1 MASTSTYPIVTPKV
15 EDLIVGTQTY
25 TEEDPVLDNPTSN
38 FTIESLVSLVESSIE
53 GAGVQSLNSLAGNLN
68 VVAGNAGIN
77 VTTNGSNEIV
87 ITNAGTGVNEII
99 AGAGI
104 SISPSNGKGNVTIS
118 APTAPQWLTSDAV
131 VTNGVVNYVSNLLI
145 PTGSTS
151 IGDYAFLNMNID
163 AIDFNNQAI
172 TNIEASAFAINK
184 LKGTLTLP
192 STLLTIGDYA
202 FQDAASTQ
210 TNKIELVEFGN
221 QLTTIGVRA
230 FWRNAI
236 TSLSIPSSVTAI
248 GSSAFTQQ
256 EDSLGART
264 LASLTFESRTTALTL
279 GSSAFSYNA
288 ITSVSI
294 PANTI
299 TAYGALERNTS
310 MSSVT
315 IGDNSTIGQNS
326 FYDNY
331 NISSLTIGNN
341 VNFSGA
347 DAFSINTFSLPVDLL
362 TSVNLPSTTTFL
374 GGAATFRNRQNLTTF
389 TVANGANSFWP
400 QTINSGVVPNSMFYN
415 CGLTEVS
422 IDSNVTVGAAAFRD
436 NLLTSI
442 SIGENVTLNSY
453 AFYSNSTAV
462 ISTLTIPGTT
472 IFPANSNS
480 QFSNLYITNLIIEE
494 GIAEIPNNFLSNSFD
509 GGATNVTF
517 PSSVVLIGSF
527 AFYNNNISGTLTF
540 ASVITIG
547 ARAFENNPGITTVNV
562 PIGSSIVTSGTLASF
577 DAGVTI
583 NYV

>member
-1 MASTSTYPIVTPKV
+1 MATTSTYPIVTPKA

-38 FTIESLVSLVESSIE
+38 FTIGSLVSLVELKA
-53 GAGVQSLNSLAGNLN
+53 GGVQSLNSLAGNLN

-87 ITNAGTGVNEII
+87 ITNAGTGVNKII
-99 AGAGI
+99 AGQGLT
-104 SISPSNGKGNVTIS
+104 ISPSNGKGDVTIS

-131 VTNGVVNYVSNLLI
+131 VANGVVNYVSNLLI

-163 AIDFNNQAI
+163 AIDFNNQSI
-172 TNIEASAFAINK
+172 TSIGANAFAINK

-202 FQDAASTQ
+202 FQDFNTT
-210 TNKIELVEFGN
+210 TNKIELIEFGN
-221 QLTTIGVRA
+221 QLTTIGQAA
-230 FWRNAI
+230 FQKNAI
-236 TSLSIPSSVTAI
+236 TSLSIPSSVTTI
-248 GSSAFTQQ
+248 GSYAFDRQLDNLNTN
-256 EDSLGART
+256 T
-264 LASLTFESRTTALTL
+264 LTSLTFESRTTALTL
-279 GSSAFSYNA
+279 SAYAFSYNA
-288 ITSVSI
+288 ITSVNI

-299 TAYGALERNTS
+299 VGYGAFTGNTS

-315 IGDNSTIGQNS
+315 IGDNSTMGDNS

-341 VNFSGA
+341 VSFSGY
-347 DAFSINTFSLPVDLL
+347 NTFSVESLYEGIDLL

-374 GGAATFRNRQNLTTF
+374 LGSTFGYRRNLTTF

-400 QTINSGVVPNSMFYN
+400 QTINSGVVPNSIFIN

-422 IDSNVTVGAAAFRD
+422 IDSNVTVGNSSFRG
-436 NLLTSI
+436 NALTSI
-442 SIGENVTLNSY
+442 SIGENVMLSQNAFALNS
-453 AFYSNSTAV
+453 ATIN
-462 ISTLTIPGTT
+462 TLTIPGTT
-472 IFPANSNS
+472 TFLPGGGVGPFYGNDISS
-480 QFSNLYITNLIIEE
+480 ITNLIIEE
-494 GIAEIPNNFLSNSFD
+494 GVTEITRYSFY
-509 GGATNVTF
+509 NQSIQSIVF
-517 PSSVVLIGSF
+517 PSSIVEIEED
-527 AFYNNNISGTLTF
+527 AFRLNNISGTLTF

-547 ARAFENNPGITTVNV
+547 QQAFKNNPGITTVNV
-562 PIGSSIVTSGTLASF
+562 PIGSNIDTSSSNGSF
-577 DAGVTI
+577 DSGVTI

>member
-1 MASTSTYPIVTPKV
+1 MATTSTYPIVTPKV

-38 FTIESLVSLVESSIE
+38 FTIESIVSLVESSVE

-104 SISPSNGKGNVTIS
+104 SISPSNGIGNVTIS

-163 AIDFNNQAI
+163 AIDFNNQLI
-172 TNIEASAFAINK
+172 TSIGANAFAINK
-184 LKGTLTLP
+184 LKGTLALP

-202 FQDAASTQ
+202 FQDLVTT
-210 TNKIELVEFGN
+210 TNKIELIEFGN
-221 QLTTIGVRA
+221 QLATIGQGV
-230 FWRNAI
+230 FQQNAI
-236 TSLSIPSSVTAI
+236 TSLSIPSSVTTI
-248 GSSAFTQQ
+248 GNYAFDRQLDNLNTN
-256 EDSLGART
+256 T
-264 LASLTFESRTTALTL
+264 LTSLTFESRTTALTL
-279 GSSAFSYNA
+279 GTYAFSYNA
-288 ITSVSI
+288 ITSVNI

-299 TAYGALERNTS
+299 TGYGAFTGNTS

-315 IGDNSTIGQNS
+315 IGANSTIGQNA
-326 FYDNY
+326 FYGNY

-341 VNFSGA
+341 VSFSSYYTFGVGA
-347 DAFSINTFSLPVDLL
+347 SVPPIDLL
-362 TSVNLPSTTTFL
+362 TSVNLPSTTTFAYA
-374 GGAATFRNRQNLTTF
+374 GTFVGRRNLTTF
-389 TVANGANSFWP
+389 TVANGANSFWS
-400 QTINSGVVPNSMFYN
+400 QTINSGVVPDSIFIN

-422 IDSNVTVGAAAFRD
+422 IDSNVTVGDAAFRG

-453 AFYSNSTAV
+453 AFYSNSTTV

-472 IFPANSNS
+472 IFPTDSNS
-480 QFSNLYITNLIIEE
+480 QFSNLNITNLIIEE
-494 GIAEIPNNFLSNSFD
+494 GITEIPRNFVSNGSD
-509 GGATNVTF
+509 GGVTNVTF

-547 ARAFENNPGITTVNV
+547 ARAFENNPGITTVNL
-562 PIGSSIVTSGTLASF
+562 PIGSTINTAGSLASF
-577 DAGVTI
+577 DNGVTI

>member
-38 FTIESLVSLVESSIE
+38 FTIESLVSLV
-53 GAGVQSLNSLAGNLN
+53 
-68 VVAGNAGIN
+68 
-77 VTTNGSNEIV
+77 GS
-87 ITNAGTGVNEII
+87 TTGVSKII
-99 AGAGI
+99 AGQGLT
-104 SISPSNGKGNVTIS
+104 ISPSNGKGDVTIS

-151 IGDYAFLNMNID
+151 VGDYAFLNMNID

-172 TNIEASAFAINK
+172 TNIGANAFAINK
-184 LKGTLTLP
+184 LKGTLALP

-202 FQDAASTQ
+202 FQDLSTS
-210 TNKIELVEFGN
+210 TNKIELIEFGN

-248 GSSAFTQQ
+248 GDSAFRQQ
-256 EDSLGART
+256 EDNLGTGT
-264 LASLTFESRTTALTL
+264 LTSLTFESRTTALTL
-279 GSSAFSYNA
+279 GSYAFSNNS
-288 ITSVSI
+288 IISVNI

-299 TAYGALERNTS
+299 TEYSAFEINTS

-326 FYDNY
+326 FYRNE

-341 VNFSGA
+341 VNFSSYN
-347 DAFSINTFSLPVDLL
+347 AFSINTSTVPVDLL
-362 TSVNLPSTTTFL
+362 TSVNLPSTTTFTI
-374 GGAATFRNRQNLTTF
+374 GGGATFRNRQNLTTF

-422 IDSNVTVGAAAFRD
+422 IDSNVTVGVATFRD

-453 AFYSNSTAV
+453 AFYGNSTAV

-472 IFPANSNS
+472 IFPTDSNS
-480 QFSNLYITNLIIEE
+480 QFANLNITNLIIEE
-494 GIAEIPNNFLSNSFD
+494 GITEIPNNFVSNGSV
-509 GGATNVTF
+509 GGVTNVTF

-547 ARAFENNPGITTVNV
+547 ARAFENNTGITTVNV

-577 DAGVTI
+577 DSGVTI

>member
-118 APTAPQWLTSDAV
+118 APTAPTWLTSDAV
-131 VTNGVVNYVSNLLI
+131 VTNGVVKYVSNLLI

-163 AIDFNNQAI
+163 AIDFNNQSI
-172 TNIEASAFAINK
+172 TSIGTSAFSINK
-184 LKGTLTLP
+184 LRGTLALP

-202 FQDAASTQ
+202 FQDFATQ

-221 QLTTIGVRA
+221 QLTTIGVYA

-236 TSLSIPSSVTAI
+236 TSLSIPSSVTTI
-248 GSSAFTQQ
+248 GNDAFRGQ

-264 LASLTFESRTTALTL
+264 LTSLTFESRTTALTL
-279 GSSAFSYNA
+279 HHSAFSYNA

-299 TAYGALERNTS
+299 IGSNAFAYGDS

-315 IGDNSTIGQNS
+315 IGDNSTLHQSCFTYN
-326 FYDNY
+326 D
-331 NISSLTIGNN
+331 NISSLTIGDN
-341 VNFSGA
+341 VDFSDSGA
-347 DAFSINTFSLPVDLL
+347 FVINYSVPPIDLL
-362 TSVNLPSTTTFL
+362 TSVNLPSTTIFAQVYTGTF
-374 GGAATFRNRQNLTTF
+374 GNRQNLTTF

-400 QTINSGVVPNSMFYN
+400 QTLNSGVVPGTIFYR

-422 IDSNVTVGAAAFRD
+422 IDSNVTVGISAFQE
-436 NLLTSI
+436 NALTSI
-442 SIGENVTLNSY
+442 SIGENVTLSNRSFANNS
-453 AFYSNSTAV
+453 ATIN
-462 ISTLTIPGTT
+462 TLTIPGTT
-472 IFPANSNS
+472 IFISDSTNSGT
-480 QFSNLYITNLIIEE
+480 FSSYTSSGGSITNLIIEE
-494 GIAEIPNNFLSNSFD
+494 GVTEIPRYCFFYSGIGSI
-509 GGATNVTF
+509 VF
-517 PSSVVLIGSF
+517 PSSMVEIGDT

-540 ASVITIG
+540 ASVIIINNT
-547 ARAFENNPGITTVNV
+547 AFAENSGITTVNV
-562 PIGSSIVTSGTLASF
+562 PIGSTVSSTAF
-577 DAGVTI
+577 DSGVTI